1 MTQISNFLSR
11 LLKSNRLLAVLSLIA
26 SFILWFNLSQVYNP
40 VSTRD
45 ISGVPVT
52 FRVSPSLSA
61 DGYEVIKNNDIK
73 VDVTVSGK
81 TAYIASL
88 SASDVNVVA
97 NVTGQ
102 GVKTWTLDGSD
113 NRNFTVV
120 DMSMSQ
126 VTVMTDIF
134 NRDGEIFDV
143 TAKAN
148 NVSAPEGL
156 IADAPKVTD
165 TEFSQ
170 IKITGAQSVID
181 KIASV
186 VCEAEVN
193 QLLNDSSEF
202 EGSIALFD
210 QNGKNIDSSYVFLE
224 FDKAN
229 ITVPILMKKEVPVV
243 ATFINAP
250 KNNPIK
256 ATTDI
261 ASVVVKGPQK
271 AIEKLKSVEL
281 EPIDFAN
288 ITPDATEFTQSI
300 VMPESITSS
309 DGITEV
315 TVNLNLSGV
324 ASKTI
329 TVTNNSFSPS
339 NVSQGLTATM
349 ESFDVTVIGPST
361 ELRRVTADD
370 ILVIADLASYNRGGY
385 SGVAVTIQ
393 VLNHNSLW
401 VAGKYTADIEQS

>member
-11 LLKSNRLLAVLSLIA
+11 LLKSNRVLAVLSLIV

-52 FRVSPSLSA
+52 FRVSPSLAA

-88 SASDVNVVA
+88 SASDVKVVA

-120 DMSMSQ
+120 EMSMSQ

-156 IADAPKVTD
+156 IADAPKVSD

-181 KIASV
+181 EIASV
-186 VCEAEVN
+186 VCEAEVD
-193 QLLNDSSEF
+193 QLLNESSEF
-202 EGSIALFD
+202 EGSIVLFD
-210 QNGKNIDSSYVFLE
+210 HDGKTIDSSHVFLG

-243 ATFINAP
+243 ATFVNAP

-271 AIEKLKSVEL
+271 VIEELKSVEL
-281 EPIDFAN
+281 EPIDFAD
-288 ITPDATEFTQSI
+288 ITPDATEFTQKI
-300 VMPESITSS
+300 IMPDTITSS

-315 TVNLNLSGV
+315 TVNLNLSGL
-324 ASKTI
+324 ASRTI
-329 TVTNNSFSPS
+329 TVTNDGFNPT

-349 ESFDVTVIGPST
+349 ESFDVTVIGPSA
-361 ELRRVTADD
+361 ELRRITADD
-370 ILVIADLASYNRGGY
+370 ILVTADLASYNRGVH
-385 SGVAVTIQ
+385 SGVAVTVQ
-393 VLNHNSLW
+393 VLNRDSLW
-401 VAGKYTADIEQS
+401 VAGKYTADIKQS

>member
-1 MTQISNFLSR
+1 MTRISNFLSR
-11 LLKSNRLLAVLSLIA
+11 LLKSNRVLAVLSLIV

-52 FRVSPSLSA
+52 FRVSPSLAA

-88 SASDVNVVA
+88 SASDVKVVA

-120 DMSMSQ
+120 EMSMSQ

-156 IADAPKVTD
+156 IADAPKVSD

-181 KIASV
+181 EIASV
-186 VCEAEVN
+186 VCEAEVD
-193 QLLNDSSEF
+193 QLLNESTEF
-202 EGSIALFD
+202 EGSIVLFD
-210 QNGKNIDSSYVFLE
+210 HDGKTIDSSHVFLG

-243 ATFINAP
+243 ATFVNAP

-271 AIEKLKSVEL
+271 VIEKLKSVEL
-281 EPIDFAN
+281 EPIDFAD
-288 ITPDATEFTQSI
+288 ITPDATEFTQKI
-300 VMPESITSS
+300 IMPDTITSS

-315 TVNLNLSGV
+315 TVNLNLSGL
-324 ASKTI
+324 ASRTI
-329 TVTNNSFSPS
+329 TVTNDGFNPT

-349 ESFDVTVIGPST
+349 ESFDVTVIGPSA
-361 ELRRVTADD
+361 ELRRITADD
-370 ILVIADLASYNRGGY
+370 ILVTADLASYNRGVH
-385 SGVAVTIQ
+385 SGVAVTVQ
-393 VLNHNSLW
+393 VLNRDSLW
-401 VAGKYTADIEQS
+401 VAGKYTADIKQS

>member
-1 MTQISNFLSR
+1 MTRISNFLSR
-11 LLKSNRLLAVLSLIA
+11 LLKSNRVLAVLSLIV

-52 FRVSPSLSA
+52 FRVSPSLAA

-88 SASDVNVVA
+88 SASDVKVVA

-120 DMSMSQ
+120 EMSMSQ

-156 IADAPKVTD
+156 IADAPKVSD

-181 KIASV
+181 EIASV
-186 VCEAEVN
+186 VCEAEVD
-193 QLLNDSSEF
+193 QLLNESSEF
-202 EGSIALFD
+202 EGSIVLFD
-210 QNGKNIDSSYVFLE
+210 HDGKTIDSSHVFLG

-243 ATFINAP
+243 ATFVNAP

-271 AIEKLKSVEL
+271 VIEELKSVEL
-281 EPIDFAN
+281 EPIDFAD
-288 ITPDATEFTQSI
+288 ITPDATEFTQKI
-300 VMPESITSS
+300 IMPDTITSS

-315 TVNLNLSGV
+315 TVNLNLSGL
-324 ASKTI
+324 ASRTI
-329 TVTNNSFSPS
+329 TVTNDGFNPT

-349 ESFDVTVIGPST
+349 ESFDVTVIGPSA
-361 ELRRVTADD
+361 ELRRITADD
-370 ILVIADLASYNRGGY
+370 ILVTADLASYNRGVH
-385 SGVAVTIQ
+385 SGVAVTVQ
-393 VLNHNSLW
+393 VLNRDSLW
-401 VAGKYTADIEQS
+401 VAGKYTADIKQS

>member
-11 LLKSNRLLAVLSLIA
+11 LLKSNRVLAVLSLIV

-52 FRVSPSLSA
+52 FRVSPSLAA

-88 SASDVNVVA
+88 SASDVKVVA

-120 DMSMSQ
+120 EMSMSQ

-156 IADAPKVTD
+156 IADAPKVSD

-181 KIASV
+181 EIASV
-186 VCEAEVN
+186 VCEAEVD
-193 QLLNDSSEF
+193 QLLNESSEF
-202 EGSIALFD
+202 EGSIVLFD
-210 QNGKNIDSSYVFLE
+210 HDGKTIDSSHVFLG

-243 ATFINAP
+243 ATFVNAP

-271 AIEKLKSVEL
+271 VIEELKSVEL
-281 EPIDFAN
+281 EPIDFAD
-288 ITPDATEFTQSI
+288 ITPDATEFTQKI
-300 VMPESITSS
+300 IMPETITSS

-315 TVNLNLSGV
+315 TVNLNLSGL
-324 ASKTI
+324 ASRTI
-329 TVTNNSFSPS
+329 TVTNDGFNPT

-349 ESFDVTVIGPST
+349 ESFDVTVIGPSA
-361 ELRRVTADD
+361 ELRRITADD
-370 ILVIADLASYNRGGY
+370 ILVTADLASYNRGVH
-385 SGVAVTIQ
+385 SGVAVTVQ
-393 VLNHNSLW
+393 VLNRDSLW
-401 VAGKYTADIEQS
+401 VAGKYTADIKQS